1 MDIGYVHF
9 YVKDAVF
16 WRQWFQRRMAW
27 RWLDSI
33 ANQYTHTELLHSG
46 AVFVVFSMPK
56 TQASSIFRSLQ
67 QFPPGVA
74 DVAFQVR
81 DLDAL
86 LAKAVAAGARLLQP
100 QQSSGGWKWAKL
112 AGWGRLTHTV
122 MERLSRPEKSVQ
134 WVEDG
139 DRLQPFVDREA
150 ISDRD
155 FQEISIEAIDHA
167 VLNVPVGELQAA
179 VDWYCEIFGFQPR
192 QNFNIRTQKSGLSSQ
207 VLTHPLGN
215 VQLPVNEPTS
225 ANSQIQ
231 EFLNYNR
238 GAGIQHIALKS
249 NNILASVAQMRRNGI
264 SFLSVPDSY
273 YEQLKAGCDGLISP
287 QEFARIQEQ
296 EILVDWKQDEIAIA
310 NQNYREIPLLLQ
322 TFTKPIFEEPT
333 FFFEVIERRSQA
345 RGFGEGNFKALFE
358 AIEREQQKRGTI

>member
-27 RWLDSI
+27 RLLDCT
-33 ANQYTHTELLHSG
+33 ANQHTHTELLHSG
-46 AVFVVFSMPK
+46 SVFVALSMPK
-56 TQASSIFRSLQ
+56 TEESSVFRSLQ

-81 DLDAL
+81 DVDTL
-86 LAKAVAAGARLLQP
+86 LETAVAAGAKLLQP
-100 QQSSGGWKWAKL
+100 RQNYGGWKWAKL

-122 MERLSRPEKSVQ
+122 MEKSDQPPKAVQ
-134 WVEDG
+134 WMEDG
-139 DRLQPFVDREA
+139 DGLQPLIDSEA
-150 ISDRD
+150 IRDR
-155 FQEISIEAIDHA
+155 ISHQTSIVAIDHA
-167 VLNVPVGELQAA
+167 VLNVPVGELQPA
-179 VDWYCEIFGFQPR
+179 VDWYCQVFGLQPR
-192 QNFNIRTQKSGLSSQ
+192 ENFNIQTQKSGLSSQ
-207 VLTHPLGN
+207 VLTHPQGK

-238 GAGIQHIALKS
+238 DAGIQHIALKS
-249 NNILASVAQMRRNGI
+249 KNILASVAQMRRNGI
-264 SFLSVPDSY
+264 PFLSVPDSY
-273 YEQLKAGCDGLISP
+273 YDQLKARSDGLIPP
-287 QEFARIQEQ
+287 QEFPQIQAN
-296 EILVDWKQDEIAIA
+296 EILVDWKNDEIETASK
-310 NQNYREIPLLLQ
+310 NYQKVPLLLQ

-345 RGFGEGNFKALFE
+345 RGFGEGNFRALFE
-358 AIEREQQKRGTI
+358 AIEREQKKRGTI

>member
-27 RWLDSI
+27 RWLDSV
-33 ANQYTHTELLHSG
+33 ANQHTHTEVLYSG
-46 AVFVVFSMPK
+46 SVFVALSMPK
-56 TQASSIFRSLQ
+56 TEASSVFRSLQ

-86 LAKAVAAGARLLQP
+86 LEKAVVAGAKLLQP
-100 QQSSGGWKWAKL
+100 RQQYGGWKWAKL
-112 AGWGRLTHTV
+112 AGWGRLTHT
-122 MERLSRPEKSVQ
+122 LIEKTDQPPKAVQ
-134 WVEDG
+134 WMEDG
-139 DRLQPFVDREA
+139 DSLQPLIDSEA
-150 ISDRD
+150 ISDRN
-155 FQEISIEAIDHA
+155 FQETSIVAIDHA
-167 VLNVPVGELQAA
+167 VLNVPVGELQPA
-179 VDWYCEIFGFQPR
+179 VDWYCEIFGFQPQ
-192 QNFNIRTQKSGLSSQ
+192 QNFNIQTQKSGLSSQ
-207 VLTHPLGN
+207 VLTHPQGK

-238 GAGIQHIALKS
+238 DAGIQHIALKS
-249 NNILASVAQMRRNGI
+249 KNILASVAQMRSNGI
-264 SFLSVPDSY
+264 PFLSVPESY
-273 YEQLKAGCDGLISP
+273 YDQLKASCDGLISP
-287 QEFARIQEQ
+287 QELVQIQEQ
-296 EILVDWKQDEIAIA
+296 EILVDWKQNEIEIA
-310 NQNYREIPLLLQ
+310 NQNCQKVPLLLQ

-345 RGFGEGNFKALFE
+345 RGFGEGNFRALFE
-358 AIEREQQKRGTI
+358 AIEREQKKRGTI